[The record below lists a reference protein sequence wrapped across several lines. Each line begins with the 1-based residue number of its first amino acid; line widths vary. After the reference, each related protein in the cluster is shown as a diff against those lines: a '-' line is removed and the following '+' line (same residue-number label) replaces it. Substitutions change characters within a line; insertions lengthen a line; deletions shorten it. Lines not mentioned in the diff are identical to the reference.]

1 MGVRMFQGPCSP
13 HSRRI
18 DSVRP
23 ATEPPNLTLS
33 ITGSTQE
40 SMVHCTHRH
49 TIPLS
54 VCRTMPRFLGRFSAL
69 LFVSV
74 DPCSTNKRRW
84 NAHRILGFLGV
95 AHVCHKSKWSYQSR
109 AQSFIY
115 CEAWRYNR
123 FRPPS
128 LCGNTITWCIKLFFF
143 FLLCASLR
151 VPPTANT
158 WLFPNA
164 TPGLSHLLM
173 IYSVMQHLTHALW
186 CRRSTGGKD
195 PTLYSPRRSCSDEA
209 ATAPTLRTPS
219 LNSYPCNTDSS

>member
-123 FRPPS
+123 SRPPS

-143 FLLCASLR
+143 FPSLR
-151 VPPTANT
+151 VTPGPTHSQHLTLSKRHPGALT
-158 WLFPNA
+158 SAYDIQCNA
-164 TPGLSHLLM
+164 TPHPRAMVSPIHRRQGSDTVLSQKVLL
-173 IYSVMQHLTHALW
+173 W
-186 CRRSTGGKD
+186 RG
-195 PTLYSPRRSCSDEA
+195 
-209 ATAPTLRTPS
+209 
-219 LNSYPCNTDSS
+219 CNCPHPPHPFFKFLPL